1 MSKIKFLISLLF
13 TIGLTYLFNNQIPLS
28 TAVPPLGKLL
38 NPYTGFWQNAESQD
52 AAQTFDVLP
61 TMNLVAPVNVSFD
74 DKMVPHIFAENLED
88 AVTVQGFIEAKNR
101 LWQMDFSTRATSGR
115 LSEVVGSIAVNRDK
129 GQRRKGLVF
138 AAENTLKTWKST
150 PEVYKY
156 VEAYTAGVNAY
167 VNSLSPKDYPIEFK
181 ILDYEPEEWTTLKTA
196 IFMKAMAED
205 LASREMDL
213 ESTNALN
220 TFGQEVFDF
229 LYPERNSKESPIIPK
244 SVEWDFEAATIPT
257 ASNPDIG
264 AIHHQPHEK
273 PYEFI
278 GSNNWA
284 VSGSKTASG
293 RPILCNDPHLGLS
306 LPAIWFELQIHT
318 PEVNV
323 YGVSLPGV
331 PGVVIGFNE
340 DIAWGFTNVGHDI
353 SDWYTIKWAD
363 DNKTSYYLDGEVV
376 KADLKIETFKVKD
389 GPDVLDTVRYTH
401 WGPVGYLSE
410 DGYQDMA
417 LRWLVHDGDVNELM
431 TFVKLNSAKNFDEY
445 YNSLRDFSNPAQ
457 NVAFA
462 SNEGDIA
469 IKVQGKFP
477 IKADQQGRFVSDG
490 STKTS
495 GWKGFIP
502 FEQTPFVKN
511 PERGFIASANQF
523 SADEDYP
530 YYYNGG
536 FEDYRGRVL
545 NRKLAQMN
553 NITIDDMKALQGD
566 NYSIKAEEA
575 LPLLFQFVEGA
586 ELGATEKELI
596 DILKKWDY
604 NYDKDDVA
612 PQIFET
618 WYRAFYKKTWDEM
631 YSLRSDSFPM
641 LFPESWRL
649 IELMTNAPD
658 NDFFD
663 FKETKDKKET
673 AKDIAMSALKET
685 AETAADWK
693 MDGKYISWE
702 KHRQMRI
709 PHLVRSLKG
718 FRSEYIA
725 AGGSG
730 DVLNAINANGKQN
743 WAFGPSWRMIVE
755 LGDEPKAYGV
765 YPAGQSGNPGS
776 PYFDSMISTWAKG
789 EYYELIL
796 MKNKDQKHDRI
807 LFSKQ
812 FRE

>member
-1 MSKIKFLISLLF
+1 MNKVKFLISLLC
-13 TIGLTYLFNNQIPLS
+13 TIGLVYLFNHPIPN
-28 TAVPPLGKLL
+28 TPIPPLGKLL
-38 NPYTGFWQNAESQD
+38 NPFTGFWQNGESSD
-52 AAQTFDVLP
+52 ASELFESLP
-61 TMNLVAPVNVSFD
+61 ELNLSAPVNVSFD
-74 DKMVPHIFAENLED
+74 DKMVPHIFADNLKD
-88 AVTVQGFIEAKNR
+88 AVTVQGYIEAKNR

-115 LSEVVGSIAVNRDK
+115 LSEVVGKIAINRDK
-129 GQRRKGLVF
+129 GQRRKGLVY
-138 AAENTLKTWKST
+138 AAENTLKTWQST
-150 PEVYKY
+150 PEYYAY

-167 VNSLSPKDYPIEFK
+167 INSLSTKDYPIEFK
-181 ILDYEPEEWTTLKTA
+181 ILDYEPEEWSPLKTA

-205 LASREMDL
+205 LASRENDL
-213 ESTNALN
+213 ESTNALS
-220 TFGQEVFDF
+220 TFGQKGFDF
-229 LYPERNSKESPIIPK
+229 LYPERNSKESPIIPE
-244 SVEWDFEAATIPT
+244 SVEWDFEAPT
-257 ASNPDIG
+257 LPTSSPAIG
-264 AIHHQPHEK
+264 AIHHTPYEK

-293 RPILCNDPHLGLS
+293 KPILCNDPHLGLS
-306 LPAIWFELQIHT
+306 LPAIWYEIQIHT

-340 DIAWGFTNVGHDI
+340 NIAWGFTNVGHDI

-363 DNKTSYYLDGEVV
+363 DKKTSYYLDGEVV
-376 KADLKIETFKVKD
+376 KADLKIETFKVN
-389 GPDVLDTVRYTH
+389 GAPDVVDTVRYTH
-401 WGPVGYLSE
+401 WGPVGYLSD

-417 LRWLVHDGDVNELM
+417 LRWLVHDGDVNELIS
-431 TFVKLNSAKNFDEY
+431 FVKISSSKNFDDY
-445 YNSLRDFSNPAQ
+445 YNSLRNFSHPAQ

-477 IKADQQGRFVSDG
+477 IKANQQGRFVSDG
-490 STKTS
+490 SLKAN

-502 FEQTPFVKN
+502 YEQTPFVKN

-545 NRKLAQMN
+545 NRKLEQMS
-553 NITIDDMKALQGD
+553 NITVDDMKALQAD
-566 NYSIKAEEA
+566 TYSIKAEEA
-575 LPLLFQFVEGA
+575 LPLLLQFVEGS
-586 ELGATEKELI
+586 ELGETEKELI

-604 NYDKDDVA
+604 NYGKDDIA
-612 PQIFET
+612 PKIFDSL
-618 WYRAFYKKTWDEM
+618 YSAFYITTWDEM
-631 YSLRSDSFPM
+631 YALRKDDFPM

-649 IELMTNAPD
+649 IELMSTAPE
-658 NDFFD
+658 NVFFD
-663 FKETKDKKET
+663 VKETTDKKET
-673 AKDIAMSALKET
+673 AKDIALIALKKV
-685 AETAADWK
+685 AEKAKNWK
-693 MDGKYISWE
+693 VDGKYKTWE
-702 KHRQMRI
+702 EHREVRI
-709 PHLVRSLKG
+709 PHLVSSLKG

-725 AGGSG
+725 ASGNG

-776 PYFDSMISTWAKG
+776 PYYDSMISTWAKG
-789 EYYELIL
+789 DYYELIF
-796 MKNKDQKHDRI
+796 MKNKDQKNERI
-807 LFSKQ
+807 LFSTQ
-812 FRE
+812 FK